1 MNNSNGEKKEMVHFF
16 RCDEK
21 KINYNSTE
29 ILQSKALR
37 FLQFITFTLELNT
50 SPGRQKQYRYH
61 GVKADPAIQI
71 QIQTQ

>member
-1 MNNSNGEKKEMVHFF
+1 MGRKKKWFTSSAVM
-16 RCDEK
+16 K
-21 KINYNSTE
+21 KKKNYNSTE